1 MMKKLILFFIYLF
14 INLSC
19 FSQSKEITLEKIWKE
34 YSFYPKNINKFKSTK
49 NGNHYLSLIKNNNGQ
64 EIIMSNYAN
73 GKKIKT
79 LFKSAKFKIEKI
91 NDFKLSKNE
100 EKILLF
106 SKTNSIYTINLTI
119 DNSYNITNNQILK
132 IQRHKIFNNII
143 ETPTSSNNGF
153 VKNLITLKKYFSGK
167 NSIYGIQGKLGN
179 IFSLS
184 NNDIL
189 TDK

>member
-1 MMKKLILFFIYLF
+1 MKKLILFFIYLL

-49 NGNHYLSLIKNNNGQ
+49 DGNHYLSLIKNNNGQ

-106 SKTNSIYTINLTI
+106 SKTNSIYRYSKESHVYIYDLKT
-119 DNSYNITNNQILK
+119 DK
-132 IQRHKIFNNII
+132 IQQLCEEKVMYASFSPSSDKRSSDRILSII
-143 ETPTSSNNGF
+143 
-153 VKNLITLKKYFSGK
+153 
-167 NSIYGIQGKLGN
+167 GKLY
-179 IFSLS
+179 LS
-184 NNDIL
+184 
-189 TDK
+189 K